1 MASVGRLR
9 LDITDGNI
17 FLFKYY
23 FGFPP
28 VRVTAPASDR
38 FYQLEIE
45 AIRRGEIHLH
55 PGVTVADR
63 DGAAR
68 AAIDDVAAGREHRPH
83 RQRARLVRY
92 GLEEAQSLIAGLAE
106 RADRGAVRS
115 EHRAIAALE
124 VVVGP
129 RSDAGEIAGGAEQV
143 FAVVGADSEQ
153 HGLVHR
159 PGQPQRRGAEAAFAE
174 RAIERDA
181 VGADQRDQDDVRPRG
196 TDALQMRLV
205 VVFAEGNELF
215 ADDMAAG
222 LLDVAL
228 HRAVRL
234 PGPDIIAADQVPARR
249 LLDVGKPVDGGA
261 ALPARRLADR
271 HDTRRLL
278 AALVDGRIDVGDTVA
293 CRDLAQRHTH
303 RAGMQSHDEVDLI
316 GSDRLLG
323 AAQNPV
329 ERPAGIVDRKLD
341 LAPENA
347 AALVD
352 LGDRELRAACR
363 ARAPD
368 TGRAGAADKAPDAEL
383 VVCAAALHEM
393 RISRRQAKTPCRG
406 RQIPKQKGRRYR
418 RTAVSREVYRRAHA
432 NSCLIPD
439 LKAHSAGGRGT
450 RPIVGQYP

>member
-1 MASVGRLR
+1 MAPVGRLR
-9 LDITDGNI
+9 IDTTDGNI

-23 FGFPP
+23 FGFG
-28 VRVTAPASDR
+28 RLQMAAPTSDR
-38 FYQLEIE
+38 FDQLEVE
-45 AIRRGEIHLH
+45 AIRPGEIHLH
-55 PGVTVADR
+55 PGVTIPDR

-68 AAIDDVAAGREHRPH
+68 AAIDDVAAGREHGPH
-83 RQRARLVRY
+83 RQRARLVRH
-92 GLEEAQSLIAGLAE
+92 GFEEAQSLIAGLTE
-106 RADRGAVRS
+106 RPDRGAVRS

-124 VVVGP
+124 VVIGP

-143 FAVVGADSEQ
+143 LAVVGADSEQ

-174 RAIERDA
+174 RTIERDA

-215 ADDMAAG
+215 ADDMATG

-234 PGPDIIAADQVPARR
+234 PGPDIVAADQVPARR

-271 HDTRRLL
+271 HDARRLL
-278 AALVDGRIDVGDTVA
+278 AALVNGRVDVGDAVA
-293 CRDLAQRHTH
+293 GGDLAQRHAH
-303 RAGMQSHDEVDLI
+303 RAGMQSDDEVDLI
-316 GSDRLLG
+316 GRDRLLG
-323 AAQNPV
+323 AAQNLV
-329 ERPAGIVDRKLD
+329 ERAAGVVDRKLD

-363 ARAPD
+363 ARAPNA
-368 TGRAGAADKAPDAEL
+368 GRAGAAHEAPDAEL

-393 RISRRQAKTPCRG
+393 RVSRRQVEIRCRG
-406 RQIPKQKGRRYR
+406 RQIPEQQGRR
-418 RTAVSREVYRRAHA
+418 
-432 NSCLIPD
+432 
-439 LKAHSAGGRGT
+439 
-450 RPIVGQYP
+450 